1 MPLWAVW
8 IALGVSI
15 AVAVAAI
22 ARFIV
27 VVLRAWRD
35 LKRSRGALFGELDRV
50 AAAGEALGE
59 TAAALGGGSERLSAA
74 TSRLAVSRTR
84 LAVLQSALG
93 EATDAVG
100 RVTAVYPRK

>member
-1 MPLWAVW
+1 VPLWAVW

-15 AVAVAAI
+15 AASLAAL
-22 ARFIV
+22 ARLV
-27 VVLRAWRD
+27 VLVLRAWRD
-35 LKRSRGALFGELDRV
+35 LKRSRSALFGELDRV
-50 AAAGEALGE
+50 AAAGEALGDK
-59 TAAALGGGSERLSAA
+59 AAALGGGNERLTAA

-93 EATDAVG
+93 EATDAFG